1 QLEAAHPAESAFR
14 LVSEGTEAFVTRI
27 QMARLAE
34 RSLDVQSYI
43 WHSDLTGA
51 YFAQELLLAADRGVK
66 VRVLLDD
73 MDARKRNDAIAA
85 LAAHPGIEVRTFN
98 PYASRKGT
106 FSFLT
111 ESLFNFSRIN
121 RRMHNKS
128 WITDNRLAIA
138 GGRNVGDEYFGA
150 NEDVNFVDLDFA
162 MIGPVVR
169 DVSASFDRYWNSASA
184 YPMELLDGKRVT
196 SEALQKLRT
205 YLDTHAAAAEGARY
219 RDALRADQGVR
230 QMLAGEWPMHWASNY
245 RFVAD
250 DPAKITMKKD
260 DPRVTQ
266 VGAVLQPMM
275 QGTQQQLSVISPY
288 FVPGKGGTAFLSGIA
303 QTGKEVGVLTNS
315 LVANDVAAVHGGY
328 SRSRQPLL
336 KGGVKLWE
344 LKPLKG
350 ESTDS
355 SMFGSSG
362 ASLHTKAFAVDGKIL
377 FVGSYNVDPRST
389 WLNCEQGV
397 MVENEALAKQLEG
410 IFTLQTSGA
419 HAWSVTINGDELAW
433 NDGTEQFDSDP
444 KASTGRRFQAW
455 LLRVLHLDAQ
465 L

>member
-1 QLEAAHPAESAFR
+1 
-14 LVSEGTEAFVTRI
+14 
-27 QMARLAE
+27 
-34 RSLDVQSYI
+34 
-43 WHSDLTGA
+43 
-51 YFAQELLLAADRGVK
+51 
-66 VRVLLDD
+66 
-73 MDARKRNDAIAA
+73 
-85 LAAHPGIEVRTFN
+85 
-98 PYASRKGT
+98 
-106 FSFLT
+106 
-111 ESLFNFSRIN
+111 
-121 RRMHNKS
+121 
-128 WITDNRLAIA
+128 
-138 GGRNVGDEYFGA
+138 VGDEYFGA

-455 LLRVLHLDAQ
+455 LFRVLHLDAQ

>member
-1 QLEAAHPAESAFR
+1 
-14 LVSEGTEAFVTRI
+14 
-27 QMARLAE
+27 
-34 RSLDVQSYI
+34 
-43 WHSDLTGA
+43 
-51 YFAQELLLAADRGVK
+51 
-66 VRVLLDD
+66 
-73 MDARKRNDAIAA
+73 
-85 LAAHPGIEVRTFN
+85 
-98 PYASRKGT
+98 
-106 FSFLT
+106 
-111 ESLFNFSRIN
+111 
-121 RRMHNKS
+121 
-128 WITDNRLAIA
+128 
-138 GGRNVGDEYFGA
+138 
-150 NEDVNFVDLDFA
+150 
-162 MIGPVVR
+162 
-169 DVSASFDRYWNSASA
+169 
-184 YPMELLDGKRVT
+184 
-196 SEALQKLRT
+196 
-205 YLDTHAAAAEGARY
+205 
-219 RDALRADQGVR
+219 
-230 QMLAGEWPMHWASNY
+230 MHWASNY

-397 MVENEALAKQLEG
+397 MVENETLAKQLEG

-455 LLRVLHLDAQ
+455 LFRVLHLDAQ